1 MGIFGK
7 KVKFTPPLAPIQ
19 RVRNGFLNSTENSD
33 SDRPYENFATEH
45 VNKSLLAEGLIEKV
59 SFGQ

>member
-7 KVKFTPPLAPIQ
+7 KVKFTPLLAPIQ

-45 VNKSLLAEGLIEKV
+45 VNKSLLAEGL
-59 SFGQ
+59 